1 MRTLAMAALLTA
13 AAVPLAGCV
22 VNPPQEPD
30 RVVVREP
37 APPTTTYV
45 TPAPSTTY
53 VAPPPTYMAPPP
65 RSPSVTVTPY

>member
-1 MRTLAMAALLTA
+1 MRTLTMAALLTA

-22 VNPPQEPD
+22 VNPPREPD

-45 TPAPSTTY
+45 TPAPAPTY
-53 VAPPPTYMAPPP
+53 VAP
-65 RSPSVTVTPY
+65 SPSVTVRPY